1 MTKNHQ
7 NRENYDRSNFQ
18 QKKGNLV
25 TWIVFLFTISV
36 VLISLT
42 SVVFPALIVS
52 NVTNVSDLP
61 ELEIYPIKINPF
73 EAGVWA
79 VSLLVTNLV
88 VLGIAILYFKKKL
101 PYLITR
107 SIDFIFSFEIS
118 KNAALI
124 VIVVFLAIYVAAT
137 ASELATED
145 TWTDYAKVEKKLDSW
160 SIKNVTG
167 GSSQTVRMSLLW
179 SSMILF
185 GNYKVIP
192 FLASIAL
199 LITIYFITKEI
210 TGKRFPG
217 IISMVIL
224 LQNNLFLLFDTSV
237 TYTNFWILFYL
248 LSLYM
253 VYKIWP
259 LSPISYLLSIFSK
272 PLTAIFVPMSL
283 FFIYHSRISRRKKI
297 IVAVLFIVII
307 LAGIIK
313 IQKNLEGFDSDEFWV
328 GFTSF
333 SNQLRFDGLIILFI
347 LPLIVGLFIASRKGV
362 KQAESVMF
370 LIGWMLFIAPLLTGF
385 TEMTNQPYRFVPLVV
400 FFAMGVGTLLS
411 KRKI

>member
-1 MTKNHQ
+1 MKNHQ
-7 NRENYDRSNFQ
+7 TRENNNRSNFQ
-18 QKKGNLV
+18 QKKVNLV
-25 TWIVFLFTISV
+25 TWLVFLFTISV

-42 SVVFPALIVS
+42 SAVFPALIVS
-52 NVTNVSDLP
+52 NVTNVSDLA
-61 ELEIYPIKINPF
+61 ELGIYPININPF
-73 EAGVWA
+73 ETGVWA
-79 VSLLVTNLV
+79 IPLLVTNLV

-118 KNAALI
+118 KNAALV
-124 VIVVFLAIYVAAT
+124 VIVVFLAIYVAAS

-145 TWTDYAKVEKKLDSW
+145 IWEDYAGVKNKLDSW
-160 SIKNVTG
+160 SINDVAS
-167 GSSQTVRMSLLW
+167 GSTETVRMFLLW

-185 GNYKVIP
+185 GNHKVIP

-217 IISMVIL
+217 IISMIIL
-224 LQNNLFLLFDTSV
+224 LQSNLFLYFDTAV
-237 TYTNFWILFYL
+237 TYTNFWTLFYL

-259 LSPISYLLSIFSK
+259 LSPILYLLSIFSK

-297 IVAVLFIVII
+297 IIAVLIIVII

-313 IQKNLEGFDSDEFWV
+313 IQKNFEEFDSDEFWI

-333 SNQLRFDGLIILFI
+333 SDQFRFDGLVILFI
-347 LPLIVGLFIASRKGV
+347 LPLIAGLFIASRKGV
-362 KQAESVMF
+362 KQAEAVMF
-370 LIGWMLFIAPLLTGF
+370 LIGWLLFIPPLLTGF
-385 TEMTNQPYRFVPLVV
+385 TDMTNLPHRFIPLVV
-400 FFAMGVGTLLS
+400 FFAMGTGTLLS

>member
-1 MTKNHQ
+1 MKNNQ
-7 NRENYDRSNFQ
+7 TRENNRSDFQ

-61 ELEIYPIKINPF
+61 ELGIYPVKIDPF
-73 EAGVWA
+73 ESGVWA
-79 VSLLVTNLV
+79 VPLLVTNLV

-118 KNAALI
+118 KNAALV
-124 VIVVFLAIYVAAT
+124 VIVVFLAIYVAAS

-145 TWTDYAKVEKKLDSW
+145 TWLDYAKTKKNLDSW
-160 SIKNVTG
+160 SIKDVAG
-167 GSSQTVRMSLLW
+167 GSSQTVRMFLLW

-199 LITIYFITKEI
+199 LITIYFIIKEI

-217 IISMVIL
+217 IISMIIL
-224 LQNNLFLLFDTSV
+224 LQSNLFLDYDTAV

-297 IVAVLFIVII
+297 IVAVLIIVII
-307 LAGIIK
+307 LVGIIK
-313 IQKNLEGFDSDEFWV
+313 IQKDLEEFDSDDFWI

-333 SNQLRFDGLIILFI
+333 SYQFRFDGLIILFI
-347 LPLIVGLFIASRKGV
+347 LPLIAGLFIASRKGV
-362 KQAESVMF
+362 KQAEAVMF

-385 TEMTNQPYRFVPLVV
+385 TELTNQPYRFVPLVV

>member
-1 MTKNHQ
+1 MKNHQ

-61 ELEIYPIKINPF
+61 ELGIYPIKINPF

-79 VSLLVTNLV
+79 VPLLVTNLV
-88 VLGIAILYFKKKL
+88 VLGIVILYFKKKL

-118 KNAALI
+118 KNAALV

-145 TWTDYAKVEKKLDSW
+145 TWTDYAKVKKKLDSW
-160 SIKNVTG
+160 SIKDVTG
-167 GSSQTVRMSLLW
+167 GSSQTVRMFLLW

-210 TGKRFPG
+210 TEKRFPG
-217 IISMVIL
+217 IISMIIL
-224 LQNNLFLLFDTSV
+224 LQSNLFLDYDTAV

-297 IVAVLFIVII
+297 IMAVLIIVII
-307 LAGIIK
+307 SVGIIK
-313 IQKNLEGFDSDEFWV
+313 IQKNLEGFDSDDFWM

-333 SNQLRFDGLIILFI
+333 SYQFRFDGLIILFI
-347 LPLIVGLFIASRKGV
+347 LPLIAGLFIASRKGV
-362 KQAESVMF
+362 KQAEAVMF

>member
-1 MTKNHQ
+1 MKNHQ

-61 ELEIYPIKINPF
+61 ELGIYPIKINPF

-79 VSLLVTNLV
+79 VPLLVTNLV

-118 KNAALI
+118 KNVAFV
-124 VIVVFLAIYVAAT
+124 VIVVFLAIYVAAS

-145 TWTDYAKVEKKLDSW
+145 IWRDYAGVKKGLDSW
-160 SIKNVTG
+160 SIENLQK
-167 GSSQTVRMSLLW
+167 SSLSLRYFLLG

-185 GNYKVIP
+185 GSYKVIP

-224 LQNNLFLLFDTSV
+224 LQSNLFLLFDTAV

-272 PLTAIFVPMSL
+272 PLTAIFIPMSL
-283 FFIYHSRISRRKKI
+283 FFIYCSRISRRKKI
-297 IVAVLFIVII
+297 IEAVSIIAII
-307 LAGIIK
+307 LVGNAVVSERY
-313 IQKNLEGFDSDEFWV
+313 QGFDSDEFWM

-333 SNQLRFDGLIILFI
+333 SYQLRFDGLIILFI

-362 KQAESVMF
+362 KQAESIMF
-370 LIGWMLFIAPLLTGF
+370 LIGWMLFIAPLLMGF
-385 TEMTNQPYRFVPLVV
+385 TIMTNQPYRFIPLVV